1 MKVKTTKWKSF
12 QGIDFSWHRRPCTT
26 PPSWPGAGDRQNEL
40 FSPVFNDLKAKP
52 SQPPKD
58 RKKQSLPLP
67 LRSQTRAEVFLQTK
81 RKPDGSDEEYVEFLH
96 LPGKRFY
103 DLSEIRREIQKQIV
117 KEGQVLYYIGQL
129 GCEILTASDVSREV
143 IKILREDGDS
153 IGYGDDLIAI
163 LSSFPGIKELQ

>member
-1 MKVKTTKWKSF
+1 MKPLAW
-12 QGIDFSWHRRPCTT
+12 
-26 PPSWPGAGDRQNEL
+26 
-40 FSPVFNDLKAKP
+40 KP
-52 SQPPKD
+52 SLVCSIGSFVLSK
-58 RKKQSLPLP
+58 
-67 LRSQTRAEVFLQTK
+67 SQLLLLFMQ
-81 RKPDGSDEEYVEFLH
+81 
-96 LPGKRFY
+96 
-103 DLSEIRREIQKQIV
+103 QKQIV